1 VKQSLRVRYIGW
13 QGHGNV
19 GDDLLFE
26 LWRNRLHGVALVV
39 DPADREV
46 DAILVGGGTLL
57 LQPDWIS
64 VFERACAAIP
74 AVPWFGVGLGAQDPT
89 FCPPSNIDNVLER
102 WRRMLPSFQRLS
114 LRGPLSSGYMDELG
128 MSLRV
133 TGDPGLLTVPEM
145 QAIPTQPHVAIN
157 LAGGVAVGR
166 FGAPDGVLA
175 SVARFVSNL
184 RSRAIN
190 VSLLPLCKADIGPL
204 TALSRLAGPEGIE
217 MTEPSISGVK
227 RAIAKSTVVVC
238 ERLHA
243 GCLAA
248 VTGVPFVQ
256 LAYQPKCFDFTNSLN
271 WPHAISAGALDADDL
286 TNRTTQLIDSWVE
299 SAVALT
305 VSVARVRR
313 DVAAEVSL
321 IEDEIRELSA

>member
-1 VKQSLRVRYIGW
+1 VKRSLRVRYVGW

-26 LWRNRLHGVALVV
+26 LWRDRLHGIELVV
-39 DPADREV
+39 DRADQEI
-46 DAILVGGGTLL
+46 DAVLVGGGTLL

-64 VFERACAAIP
+64 IFERTAMQTP
-74 AVPWFGVGLGAQDPT
+74 TVPWFGVGLGAQDPT
-89 FCPPSNIDNVLER
+89 FCPPANIDNVLDR
-102 WRRMLPSFQRLS
+102 WRRILPSFQRLS
-114 LRGPLSSGYMDELG
+114 LRGPLSGEYMDDLG
-128 MSLRV
+128 MSLRI
-133 TGDPGLLTVPEM
+133 TGDPGLLALPER
-145 QAIPTQPHVAIN
+145 QTIPTQPCVAIN

-166 FGAPDGVLA
+166 FGAPDVVVS
-175 SVARFVSNL
+175 SVARYVANL
-184 RSRAIN
+184 RSLAID
-190 VSLLPLCKADIGPL
+190 VTFLPLCKPDIEVL
-204 TALSRLAGPEGIE
+204 SALSAFVDSAGIE
-217 MTEPSISGVK
+217 MAEPTVAGVK

-271 WPHAISAGALDADDL
+271 WPHAISAGAFDADEL
-286 TNRTTQLIDSWVE
+286 TDRTIQLIESWIE

-313 DVAAEVSL
+313 GVAAEVSMV
-321 IEDEIRELSA
+321 EDAIRELAA